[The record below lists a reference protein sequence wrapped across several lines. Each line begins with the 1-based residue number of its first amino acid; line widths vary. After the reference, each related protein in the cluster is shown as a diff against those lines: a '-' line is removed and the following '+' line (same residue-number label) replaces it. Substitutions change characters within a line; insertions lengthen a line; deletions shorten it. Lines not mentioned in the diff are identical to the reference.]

1 MEKIPVMELRNIY
14 KSFSGVS
21 VLENV
26 TFTVQQGETHILIGE
41 NGAGKSTLMKILSGA
56 YKKDSGKIVI
66 AGEEVDFKSPADS
79 QEKGVCVIYQE
90 LSLVPTL
97 TATENI
103 FLGRLLKKGG
113 LVDWKGMEQKTK
125 EVLDRIGIIVDL
137 HRPVRE
143 FSVAQRQM
151 IEIARCLTMNPRII
165 VMDEPTSSLTNT
177 EIEHLF
183 EVIAY
188 MKANGVSIIFISHKL
203 EECMYV
209 GDNVT
214 VLKDGKVSGVKPI
227 SSITKDDLVRMMVG
241 RDINQLYPQRSSRQG
256 KTLLEVRNLCRGDV
270 IQNVSFKV
278 HAGEILGFAGLI
290 GAGRTEIMR
299 CIFGVDPYDSG
310 EILIDG
316 EQVKIKSPKDAIS
329 RGIAFA
335 TEDRRGQGLAMVLS
349 VKDNITLASLRTV
362 SKRGVLNLK
371 REVDLAKEYVLSI
384 NIKTDG
390 IGKKVVHLSGGNQ
403 QKVVIAKWL
412 NTNASIYIF
421 DEPTRGID
429 VGAKAEIYNLMDKLA
444 NEGAAVIMVS
454 SELPEVIGVSDR
466 ILVLHDGKLSGEVS
480 REEATEEKI
489 MAHAVGGV

>member
-1 MEKIPVMELRNIY
+1 M
-14 KSFSGVS
+14 S
-21 VLENV
+21 VLSTKGIVKDSPGTRALDDV
-26 TFTVQQGETHILIGE
+26 TVSFESGKVHAFIGK
-41 NGAGKSTLMKILSGA
+41 NGSGKSTLVKVFAGA
-56 YKKDSGKIVI
+56 IQPTEGQFFLDNEELHFENPMDAMNKGI
-66 AGEEVDFKSPADS
+66 ATV
-79 QEKGVCVIYQE
+79 YQE

-188 MKANGVSIIFISHKL
+188 MKSNGGSIIFISHKL